1 MKKGDFMKI
10 DSRVSLPVGR
20 YFVGDVSGVS
30 RPLVAIPARA
40 SVFYDDEM
48 SVEVEIASGG
58 SSCYDVDAFGV
69 FGVCEFEKMGAV
81 FDEFENGSY
90 GCFEITE
97 TTEIL
102 YHFDYLEIVGVM
114 KFSIARENGLLF
126 TSTDD
131 EFETAVG

>member
-40 SVFYDDEM
+40 SVFYSDDGSAEI
-48 SVEVEIASGG
+48 EIAGGG
-58 SSCYDVDAFGV
+58 SCMPDENAFGV
-69 FGVCEFEKMGAV
+69 FGVCEFEKMG
-81 FDEFENGSY
+81 FDEFENGSF

-97 TTEIL
+97 PTEIL
-102 YHFDYLEIVGVM
+102 SHFDYLEIVGVM
-114 KFSIARENGLLF
+114 KFSVARENGLLF

-131 EFETAVG
+131 EFETALN